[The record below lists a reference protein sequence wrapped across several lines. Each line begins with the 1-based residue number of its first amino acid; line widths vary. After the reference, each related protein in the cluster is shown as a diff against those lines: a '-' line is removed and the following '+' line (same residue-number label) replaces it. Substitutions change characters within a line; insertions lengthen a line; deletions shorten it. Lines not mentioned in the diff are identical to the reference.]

1 MNIDDDTR
9 EFIFSFSQECY
20 ESYKSYMESLGDGR
34 AVSLEEFQMEI
45 FPNRTDMTE
54 YLTATDSEKLE
65 TYKENF
71 KEITEVFPFQDYRL
85 IAESLGGH
93 LDAECPGMVRFS
105 KYSPAGQDFSLEIET
120 KSDMSDF
127 IENFNGSLDNY
138 DPEEETMLW
147 VDPITGHGKKGAP
160 YHLRD
165 VLGDMEACQSM
176 SEDFIIKFQN
186 ILSLHEKSLESEI
199 DKEKVGALFAQKAND
214 LLQNDKCKY
223 YDKNYAGLAK
233 DAMNKTCAYEYGN
246 PSELKSLLSDYLVD
260 IGITDGKEETFEKGL
275 KNVLFKLNQKNLSP
289 KEANIV
295 KMFDELFS
303 SSGTNPEKYV
313 EEVVLPAHDS
323 ALNNKSSFDWW
334 KAAVS
339 HAANSGG
346 ELWQDTYSRMR
357 LFEKFGLIE
366 KGLCDRD
373 SEDPVFEKEF
383 SKADKKYGE
392 YMFDHL
398 RLKNLLPEEK
408 RLESVKKDNERK
420 YRIEASKKSRTG
432 YEELSR

>member
-9 EFIFSFSQECY
+9 EFISSFSQECY
-20 ESYKSYMESLGDGR
+20 ENYKSYMESLGDGR

-45 FPNRTDMTE
+45 FPNKTDMTE
-54 YLTATDSEKLE
+54 YLAATDSDNLE

-71 KEITEVFPFQDYRL
+71 KEITEVFPFHDYCSV
-85 IAESLGGH
+85 AESLGGK
-93 LDAECPGMVRFS
+93 LSVEGSGMVMFS
-105 KYSPAGQDFSLEIET
+105 MFSPAGQDFSLIIET
-120 KSDMSDF
+120 KPDMSDF
-127 IENFNGSLDNY
+127 IENFNESLENF
-138 DPEEETMLW
+138 DPEAETMLW
-147 VDPITGHGKKGAP
+147 VDHDTGHGKRGAP

-165 VLGDMEACQSM
+165 VLEDMEACESM

-186 ILSLHEKSLESEI
+186 ILSLHEKALEKEI
-199 DKEKVGALFAQKAND
+199 DKESVGSLFAKKVNELQ
-214 LLQNDKCKY
+214 QNDEYHY
-223 YDKNYAGLAK
+223 YDKNFAGLAK
-233 DAMNKTCAYEYGN
+233 AAMNKTCSYEYGN
-246 PSELKSLLSDYLVD
+246 PSELKQLLSDYLVD

-275 KNVLFKLNQKNLSP
+275 KNVLFKQNHKELSP

-334 KAAVS
+334 KDAVD

-346 ELWQDTYSRMR
+346 ELWQDTYSRMQ
-357 LFEKFGLIE
+357 LFEKFDLIE
-366 KGLCDRD
+366 KGICGRD

-383 SKADKKYGE
+383 EKTDKKYGE
-392 YMFDHL
+392 YMFDYF
-398 RLKNLLPEEK
+398 RLKQFLPEEK
-408 RLESVKKDNERK
+408 RLEAIKKDNEQKR
-420 YRIEASKKSRTG
+420 RIEASKKRRSG
-432 YEELSR
+432 YEERSR